1 MIQDIFTAIPLGI
14 LLSFMLGPVFFVLL
28 ETAAIKGIRA
38 ALAFDV
44 GVILADI
51 VFLLIAYFGTSQL
64 LEKIK
69 DEPALFIFGG
79 SILGIYSVISFLKVR
94 RTQYRKSTY
103 TIQKL
108 KGAAYVEIGI
118 KGFLLNFI
126 NIGVLGFWLAVI
138 IIFGPAL
145 NMNPQR
151 LSVFLT
157 SVLITYLVVDL
168 LKMLAAK
175 KLNKKLTPTRIA
187 ISKKIIAIIMM
198 IFSVVLIIKGLLP
211 GDSNMEKRME
221 EKIEKYTP

>member
-1 MIQDIFTAIPLGI
+1 MAQDIFTAIPVGI

-28 ETAAIKGIRA
+28 ETAAMKGVRA
-38 ALAFDV
+38 ALAFDA
-44 GVILADI
+44 GVILADM
-51 VFLLIAYFGTSQL
+51 VFLLVAYFGTNQL

-79 SILGIYSVISFLKVR
+79 TILGIYSVISFLKVR

-108 KGAAYVEIGI
+108 KGAAYFEIGI

-126 NIGVLGFWLAVI
+126 NVGVLGFWLAVI

-145 NMNPQR
+145 DMEPQR
-151 LSVFLT
+151 LSVFFAT
-157 SVLITYLVVDL
+157 ILITYLMMDI

-175 KLNKKLTPTRIA
+175 RLNNKLTPTRVA
-187 ISKKIIAIIMM
+187 LSKKIIAIIMM
-198 IFSVVLIIKGLLP
+198 VFSVVLIFKGIFP
-211 GDSNMEKRME
+211 GNSNIEKRME

>member
-1 MIQDIFTAIPLGI
+1 MAQDIFTAIPVGV
-14 LLSFMLGPVFFVLL
+14 LLAFMLGPVFFVLL
-28 ETAAIKGIRA
+28 ETAAMKGVRA
-38 ALAFDV
+38 ALAFDA
-44 GVILADI
+44 GVIMADI
-51 VFLLIAYFGTSQL
+51 VFLLVAYFGTNQL

-79 SILGIYSVISFLKVR
+79 TILGIYSVISFLKVR

-108 KGAAYVEIGI
+108 KGAAYFEIGV

-126 NIGVLGFWLAVI
+126 NVGVLGFWLAVI

-145 NMNPQR
+145 DMEPQR
-151 LSVFLT
+151 LSVFFAT
-157 SVLITYLVVDL
+157 ILITYLIMDI

-175 KLNKKLTPTRIA
+175 RLNNKLTPTRVA
-187 ISKKIIAIIMM
+187 LSKKVIAIIMM
-198 IFSVVLIIKGLLP
+198 VFSVVLIFKGIFP
-211 GDSNMEKRME
+211 GNSNIEKRME

>member
-1 MIQDIFTAIPLGI
+1 MIQDILAAIPIGI
-14 LLSFMLGPVFFVLL
+14 LLAFMLGPVFFVLL
-28 ETAAIKGIRA
+28 ETAAMKGVRA
-38 ALAFDV
+38 ALAFDA
-44 GVILADI
+44 GVFFADI
-51 VFLLIAYFGTSQL
+51 IFLLIAYFGTSQL

-79 SILGIYSVISFLKVR
+79 SILGAYAVISFVKVR

-108 KGAAYVEIGI
+108 KGADYFEIGI

-145 NMNPQR
+145 DMEPQR
-151 LSVFLT
+151 LMVFFA
-157 SVLITYLVVDL
+157 SVLVTYLIVDV

-175 KLNKKLTPTRIA
+175 KLNNKLTPTRVA
-187 ISKKIIAIIMM
+187 ISKKIVAILLM
-198 IFSVVLIIKGLLP
+198 ISSAVLIFKGIFP
-211 GDSNMEKRME
+211 GNSNIEKRME